1 MIKFLKKDPY
11 VFIVL
16 LIALMAGWWLLR
28 PGYFNMHDDLQMMR
42 QLAMEKCFADFQI
55 PCRWT
60 QYMGYGYGF
69 PLFNFYPPLPYLV
82 GEGIR
87 IFQFSF
93 VTTVKLTFLLS
104 FLISGVTMYIFAR
117 EFFGRL
123 GGLLSAAFYIWAP
136 YHSVDIYVRGAMNE
150 AWSLVWFPLILW
162 ASYRLIKSGLV
173 TGGTGGGSPTERPQ
187 PLLGARTSGGT
198 SPGQDPLRW
207 ILVLALAWF
216 GLLTSHNLMVL
227 IFTPLFLAWLSI
239 WILKYKAW
247 RSVPN
252 LAISGAWAF
261 GLAAF
266 FTLPVFL
273 EQKLVHVE
281 TLTQG
286 YYEYV
291 AHFANIRQLLT
302 SRFWGYGPSAWADA
316 DDKMA
321 FPVGQ
326 IHWILASVVV
336 SFLGWTLL
344 KRRKI
349 NNESILVT
357 MFFFLS
363 AWFATFMVH
372 VKSTFIWQQIPP
384 LLFVQFPWRFL
395 TLAVLSFSI
404 VVGVSAVLL
413 TQTYPKIAKW
423 VVFGLIAGVVGWN
436 WQFFKPERMGP
447 LTDQEKFSGAAWD
460 LQQTAGIYDYLPKD
474 ASTAP
479 KAPQRS
485 VADIV
490 SGKGQISDA
499 SQGSNWAKFKVT
511 QDEDDG
517 KVRINIFQFPG
528 WKVSVDGRE
537 VEVSTDKDEW
547 GRMYIDVP
555 KGEHSVTVRLY
566 NTQAR
571 TAGNVISLISWG
583 GILALGAST
592 FKRKKHE

>member
-1 MIKFLKKDPY
+1 MITFLKKDPY
-11 VFIVL
+11 VFVVL
-16 LIALMAGWWLLR
+16 LIALLAGWWLLR
-28 PGYFNMHDDLQMMR
+28 PGYFNIHDDLQMMR

-82 GEGIR
+82 GEVFR
-87 IFQFSF
+87 LFQFSF

-123 GGLLSAAFYIWAP
+123 GGLVSATFYIWAP

-150 AWSLVWFPLILW
+150 AWSLVWLPLILW
-162 ASYRLIKSGLV
+162 ASYRLIKSSMPASGPV
-173 TGGTGGGSPTERPQ
+173 AGMTGPVAGSSRPTSSRDVAA
-187 PLLGARTSGGT
+187 GARRDS
-198 SPGQDPLRW
+198 LRQRHPSKW
-207 ILVLALAWF
+207 IVTLALAWF
-216 GLLTSHNLMVL
+216 ALLTSHNLMVL
-227 IFTPLFLAWLSI
+227 IFTPLFLSWLSI
-239 WILKYKAW
+239 WILKYKSW
-247 RSVPN
+247 RSLPN
-252 LAISGAWAF
+252 LTISGVWAF

-321 FPVGQ
+321 FSVGQ
-326 IHWILASVVV
+326 IHWILASILIIWLAVKLIRREKLKGDWVIV
-336 SFLGWTLL
+336 S
-344 KRRKI
+344 I
-349 NNESILVT
+349 
-357 MFFFLS
+357 FFFL
-363 AWFATFMVH
+363 AGWFATFMSH

-395 TLAVLSFSI
+395 TLAVLSFSGM
-404 VVGVSAVLL
+404 VGASAVLL
-413 TQTYPKIAKW
+413 RRWI
-423 VVFGLIAGVVGWN
+423 VFGLIAGVVGWN
-436 WQFFKPERMGP
+436 WQFFKPERMGA

-479 KAPQRS
+479 KAPQKS
-485 VADIV
+485 VADVV

-499 SQGSNWAKFKVT
+499 SQGSNWAKFKVI
-511 QDEDDG
+511 QDEDNG
-517 KVRINIFQFPG
+517 KVRINIFKFPG
-528 WKVSVDGRE
+528 WKVFIDGRQ
-537 VEVSTDKDEW
+537 VQVSTDNDEW
-547 GRMYIDVP
+547 GRMHIDVP
-555 KGEHSVTVRLY
+555 KGEYVVTARLY
-566 NTQAR
+566 NTPAR
-571 TAGNVISLISWG
+571 TVGNFISLISWG
-583 GILALGAST
+583 GIFALGALT
-592 FKRKKHE
+592 FKRKKQE